1 DSAGLWG
8 CAIDRR
14 CSPRVPRS
22 RRRNWYAI
30 SSAAS
35 RTSTPTG
42 AGCWRSSTPRLRF
55 LQPLAETL
63 DQLRER
69 RVPLHLDAQVPYTGV
84 VDALAAAGVDRQLA
98 RAEDFQRLL
107 ERLRAAC
114 RGRPRGARP
123 ARYGF
128 CGGPAR

>member
-1 DSAGLWG
+1 
-8 CAIDRR
+8 
-14 CSPRVPRS
+14 
-22 RRRNWYAI
+22 
-30 SSAAS
+30 
-35 RTSTPTG
+35 
-42 AGCWRSSTPRLRF
+42 WRSATPRLRF

-69 RVPLHLDAQVPYTGV
+69 RVPLYLDAQVPYTGV

-98 RAEDFQRLL
+98 RAEDFQCLL

-114 RGRPRGARP
+114 RGRARGARARP

-128 CGGPAR
+128 CGGGAAGAGPGRGGPP